1 MVLLMTWTHIYKKQD
16 VLAGMVNLYV
26 LYYMYYMD
34 KRSDHVGED
43 MAGYLKLKN

>member
-16 VLAGMVNLYV
+16 VLARMVNLYV
-26 LYYMYYMD
+26 LYYYMD
-34 KRSDHVGED
+34 KRSDHVRED